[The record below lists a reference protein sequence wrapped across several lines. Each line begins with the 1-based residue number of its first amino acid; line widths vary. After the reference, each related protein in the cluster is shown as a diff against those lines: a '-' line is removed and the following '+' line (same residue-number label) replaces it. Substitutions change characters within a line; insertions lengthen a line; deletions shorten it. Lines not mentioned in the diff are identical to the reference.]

1 MVSNAR
7 AVPALS
13 SGLARYLTEIRKFPL
28 LTWED
33 EVAYARRHRDQND
46 REAAYQLVT
55 SHLRLVAK
63 IAMRYRGYGLPVADI
78 ISEGNVG
85 LMIAVKRFDPDKGF
99 RLATYAMWW
108 IKAHIQ
114 DYILRT
120 WSLVKMGAS
129 SAQKKL
135 FFKLRQTKARISALE
150 DGDLRPEH
158 VQLLASRLRVNE
170 QEVIE
175 MDCRLR
181 GDVSLNVPV
190 NNSEEGDWQDW
201 LVDPTPSPEDLNAED
216 DELGKRRR
224 ALADA
229 LKTLSDRERD
239 IIQHRHMADEAEN
252 LEFFSTKYGI
262 SRERV
267 RQIEMRALAKL
278 TKSVQDRV
286 CDTRHAAMKK
296 LPAH

>member
-7 AVPALS
+7 ALPALS

-175 MDCRLR
+175 MDRRLR

-190 NNSEEGDWQDW
+190 NNSEEVGDWQDW

-267 RQIEMRALAKL
+267 RQIEVRALAKL
-278 TKSVQDRV
+278 TKSVQDRFATH
-286 CDTRHAAMKK
+286 DM
-296 LPAH
+296 PQ